1 MSAGAVW
8 PVDGHNRN
16 PFGTFGVCM
25 SLIDVNSSITSIDRL
40 SPVLERFRVDATLFH
55 AGPLCGHQTFD
66 AQPGRGFLHVLRR
79 GEMDLLYRDGKQLAR
94 THLCEATLLLF
105 PRAVHHEFINPPVD
119 GSDFTCA
126 TLDFDGGL
134 RNPIVQSLPDVILL
148 PLQAIDGL
156 QATLDLLFAES
167 DRTRCGSRLLAN
179 RLFEVVLIQVLRWI
193 IDHPEQAQVS
203 PGMMLGLSDPRLAKA
218 LMAVHAAPDAEWTL
232 ERMAALAGM
241 SRSAFAAAFKTA
253 TGTTPAA
260 YSLDWKLNVATSLL
274 RAGRPVKQVALELGF
289 ADAPTFSRAF
299 RRRTGDSPREGLNTR
314 GEAG

>member
-1 MSAGAVW
+1 
-8 PVDGHNRN
+8 
-16 PFGTFGVCM
+16 M
-25 SLIDVNSSITSIDRL
+25 SLIDVNSSSPSIDRL
-40 SPVLERFRVDATLFH
+40 SPVLDHFRVQATLFH
-55 AGPLCGHQTFD
+55 AGPLCGHQRFD

-79 GEMDLLYRDGKQLAR
+79 GEMELLYRDGAKLAR
-94 THLCEATLLLF
+94 THLAEPTLLLF

-126 TLDFDGGL
+126 TLDFDGSV
-134 RNPIVQSLPDVILL
+134 RNPIVQSLPDVIVL
-148 PLQAIDGL
+148 PLGAIDGL
-156 QATLDLLFAES
+156 QGALDLLFAES
-167 DRTRCGSRLLAN
+167 DQLRCGSRLLAN

-193 IDHPEQAQVS
+193 IDHPDTAQVS
-203 PGMMLGLSDPRLAKA
+203 PGMMRGLSDPRLAKA

-232 ERMAALAGM
+232 ERMAERAGM

-253 TGTTPAA
+253 TGSTPAA

-299 RRRTGDSPREGLNTR
+299 RRRNGVSPREWLGAR
-314 GEAG
+314 GETV

>member
-1 MSAGAVW
+1 
-8 PVDGHNRN
+8 
-16 PFGTFGVCM
+16 M
-25 SLIDVNSSITSIDRL
+25 SLIDVNSSSPSIDRL
-40 SPVLERFRVDATLFH
+40 TPVLERFRVQATLFH
-55 AGPLCGHQTFD
+55 AGPLCGHQHFD

-79 GEMDLLYRDGKQLAR
+79 GEMDLLYRDGSRLAR
-94 THLCEATLLLF
+94 THLSEPTLLLF

-126 TLDFDGGL
+126 TLDFDGGA
-134 RNPIVQSLPDVILL
+134 RNPIVQSLPEAIVL
-148 PLQAIDGL
+148 PLGAIDGL

-167 DRTRCGSRLLAN
+167 DQLRCGSRLLAN

-193 IDHPEQAQVS
+193 IDHPGKAQVS
-203 PGMMLGLSDPRLAKA
+203 PGMMMGLSDPRLAKA
-218 LMAVHAAPDAEWTL
+218 LMAVHAEPDADWTL
-232 ERMAALAGM
+232 ERMAERAGM

-274 RAGRPVKQVALELGF
+274 RAGRAVKQVALELGF

-299 RRRTGDSPREGLNTR
+299 RRRTGTSPREWLNAH
-314 GEAG
+314 GEGG

>member
-1 MSAGAVW
+1 
-8 PVDGHNRN
+8 
-16 PFGTFGVCM
+16 M
-25 SLIDVNSSITSIDRL
+25 SLIDGNSSTTSIDRL
-40 SPVLERFRVDATLFH
+40 SPVLERFRVEATLFH
-55 AGPLCGHQTFD
+55 AGPLCGLQTFD

-94 THLCEATLLLF
+94 THLCEPTLLLF

-134 RNPIVQSLPDVILL
+134 RNPIVQSLPDVIVL

-156 QATLDLLFAES
+156 QATLELLFAES

-193 IDHPEQAQVS
+193 IDHPEQARVA
-203 PGMMLGLSDPRLAKA
+203 PGMMLGLSDPRLARA
-218 LMAVHAAPDAEWTL
+218 LMSVHAAPGEAWTL
-232 ERMAALAGM
+232 ERMAGLAGM

-299 RRRTGDSPREGLNTR
+299 RRRTGASPREWVHAR
-314 GEAG
+314 GPTQEGNEG

>member
-1 MSAGAVW
+1 
-8 PVDGHNRN
+8 
-16 PFGTFGVCM
+16 M
-25 SLIDVNSSITSIDRL
+25 SLIDVNSSNASIDRL

-55 AGPLCGHQTFD
+55 AGPLCGVQTFD

-79 GEMDLLYRDGKQLAR
+79 GELDLLYRDGKQLAR
-94 THLCEATLLLF
+94 THLCEPTLLLF

-148 PLQAIDGL
+148 PLQAIEGL
-156 QATLDLLFAES
+156 QATLELLFAES

-193 IDHPEQAQVS
+193 IDHPEQARVA

-232 ERMAALAGM
+232 ERMASLAGM
-241 SRSAFAAAFKTA
+241 SRSAFAAAFKSA

-274 RAGRPVKQVALELGF
+274 RAGRAVKQVALELGF

-299 RRRTGDSPREGLNTR
+299 RRRTGASPRAWLGAR
-314 GEAG
+314 GQVE

>member
-1 MSAGAVW
+1 
-8 PVDGHNRN
+8 
-16 PFGTFGVCM
+16 M
-25 SLIDVNSSITSIDRL
+25 SLIDGNSSSTSIDRL
-40 SPVLERFRVDATLFH
+40 SPVLERFRVEATLFH
-55 AGPLCGHQTFD
+55 AGPLCGLQTFD

-79 GEMDLLYRDGKQLAR
+79 GEMDLLYRNGKQLAR
-94 THLCEATLLLF
+94 AHLCEPTLLLF

-134 RNPIVQSLPDVILL
+134 RNPIVQSLPDAIVL

-156 QATLDLLFAES
+156 QATLELLFAES

-193 IDHPEQAQVS
+193 IDHPEQARVA
-203 PGMMLGLSDPRLAKA
+203 PGMMLGLSDPRLARA
-218 LMAVHAAPDAEWTL
+218 LMSVHAAPGEAWTL
-232 ERMAALAGM
+232 ERMAGLAGM

-299 RRRTGDSPREGLNTR
+299 RRRTGASPREWVHTR
-314 GEAG
+314 GPTQEGNEG